1 MSTKDFIRSE
11 ENKGAL
17 LNTNNEALA
26 AYKRA
31 RELRWK
37 AQDQDKKI
45 EKVEEELSEIKQLLQ
60 KILEKQGG

>member
-1 MSTKDFIRSE
+1 MRSE
-11 ENKGAL
+11 TNKGAL

-37 AQDQDKKI
+37 TEDQEDKI
-45 EKVEEELSEIKQLLQ
+45 TKVEEELSEIKQLLQ

>member
-1 MSTKDFIRSE
+1 MSSRDFMRSE
-11 ENKGAL
+11 TNKGAL

-37 AQDQDKKI
+37 TEDQEDKI
-45 EKVEEELSEIKQLLQ
+45 TKVEEELSEIKQLLQ